1 MFGLVGLRRSKQC
14 GLGKQWLWFSQAVA
28 QVVSTRFPSLG
39 HILHSKCAHSSN
51 DDSLATPIYAWQFI
65 HPKAV
70 NGFWGG
76 SSSPPVTLPHSGFFH
91 PI

>member
-1 MFGLVGLRRSKQC
+1 MFGLVGLRRSKQWTGQTVC
-14 GLGKQWLWFSQAVA
+14 KQWLWFSQAVA

-70 NGFWGG
+70 NGCFLGI
-76 SSSPPVTLPHSGFFH
+76 FFPSCH
-91 PI
+91 AST